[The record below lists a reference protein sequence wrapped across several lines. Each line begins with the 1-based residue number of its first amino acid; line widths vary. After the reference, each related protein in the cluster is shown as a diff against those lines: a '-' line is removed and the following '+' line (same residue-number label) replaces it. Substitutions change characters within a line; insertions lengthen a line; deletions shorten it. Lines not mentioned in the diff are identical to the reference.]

1 MASLK
6 TLLGSKNFTAVEG
19 NLEQGK
25 IWAFDNGVM
34 YSCLCNGFCWTA
46 PGAGAVTMDIWGAG
60 GSGSKMCCCGFGLPG
75 NSGAYSR
82 KTFNVVSGNRSCGCV
97 GKSCGNADSLCNRGC
112 SQNSAVCWVS
122 SSSNG
127 CICTQGGRSGT
138 SFCSTTPS
146 GYCCFR
152 AGGFCTTNR
161 GPNCGLVCN
170 LCSGGWIPC
179 GYGGDLNCCGRI
191 SCTSF
196 LGCYP
201 ACTCMTYYHAA
212 LPAGV
217 MSKEGGTVTYG
228 TEDDN
233 PYSRWS
239 GMGIHQYNNALN
251 AASRNP
257 SMGVF
262 HGACWMGN
270 RACGCYQM
278 QGCQQHV
285 PYGAGGTAAVPCPG
299 VRDSGGRGGGGA
311 ARIKYV
317 EN

>member
-1 MASLK
+1 M
-6 TLLGSKNFTAVEG
+6 F
-19 NLEQGK
+19 
-25 IWAFDNGVM
+25 
-34 YSCLCNGFCWTA
+34 
-46 PGAGAVTMDIWGAG
+46 
-60 GSGSKMCCCGFGLPG
+60 
-75 NSGAYSR
+75 
-82 KTFNVVSGNRSCGCV
+82 
-97 GKSCGNADSLCNRGC
+97 
-112 SQNSAVCWVS
+112 
-122 SSSNG
+122 
-127 CICTQGGRSGT
+127 
-138 SFCSTTPS
+138 
-146 GYCCFR
+146 
-152 AGGFCTTNR
+152 
-161 GPNCGLVCN
+161 
-170 LCSGGWIPC
+170 
-179 GYGGDLNCCGRI
+179 
-191 SCTSF
+191 
-196 LGCYP
+196 
-201 ACTCMTYYHAA
+201 YYHAA

-228 TEDDN
+228 TETAN